1 MLHSGL
7 DWTEIQRMIKEEKR
21 VGNALALPIHK
32 LRFEKSM
39 IEILL
44 YSEEQDEYFDDL
56 SDIAEEYR

>member
-1 MLHSGL
+1 
-7 DWTEIQRMIKEEKR
+7 MIKEEKR